1 MSSYKT
7 STNWTNC
14 SKSWASNKEK
24 RAMTTLLVIVTI
36 LSSFLTN
43 LETKTLQS
51 DFTITVAEEINA
63 PMNYPG
69 TLIMQGRL
77 FRLEMF
83 NIEAAYDG
91 RTMYM
96 YSPETD
102 ELTLTNPTEQ
112 ELVET
117 NPLLYAKA
125 LVPVCNVTERT
136 IANDPSPVT
145 LITLTPKD
153 QSIGINRFVLR
164 VRNADLMPLQIEIK
178 EGKKTS
184 TLKFKEPQ
192 FVADKQEYKIVPEKD
207 TYINDMRL

>member
-1 MSSYKT
+1 MLIRMS
-7 STNWTNC
+7 
-14 SKSWASNKEK
+14 
-24 RAMTTLLVIVTI
+24 TLLTILTI

-51 DFTITVAEEINA
+51 DFTITVAEEVNA

-69 TLIMQGRL
+69 ELTMHGPC
-77 FRLEMF
+77 FKVEMF

-91 RTMYM
+91 KTMYM

-112 ELVET
+112 ELLES

-125 LVPVCNVTERT
+125 LVPICNIVERT
-136 IANDPSPVT
+136 SQDGSQTIV
-145 LITLTPKD
+145 TLTPKD
-153 QSIGINRFVLR
+153 QSIGINRFVLKI
-164 VRNADLMPLQIEIK
+164 RNSDLMPLSVEIK

-184 TLKFKEPQ
+184 TLKMKEPK
-192 FVADKQEYKIVPEKD
+192 FVQGPKEAYVITPEKD
-207 TYINDMRL
+207 TYVNDMRL